1 MRRQT
6 RAYIESLLEDY
17 MNYYKHKAQREFE
30 LRHPFIPVDENV
42 GGGKAQFKPND
53 SVDRMLITLD
63 EDVRLNNLRR
73 EHFAIKVHPQPTF
86 WHICTA
92 PEYVQQIVNELYF
105 KPPRNRKYLTIA
117 DLVVAHVI
125 PVSKT
130 KAYDAFNDFL
140 ENIAKDLK
148 LHY

>member
-1 MRRQT
+1 
-6 RAYIESLLEDY
+6 

-73 EHFAIKVHPQPTF
+73 EHFAIKV
-86 WHICTA
+86 CYEEA
-92 PEYVQQIVNELYF
+92 PEYVQKIVNELYF
-105 KPPRNRKYLTIA
+105 KPSRNRKYLTIA

>member
-42 GGGKAQFKPND
+42 GGGKAQYKPND

-73 EHFAIKVHPQPTF
+73 EHFAIKV
-86 WHICTA
+86 CYEEA
-92 PEYVQQIVNELYF
+92 PEYVQKIVNELYF
-105 KPPRNRKYLTIA
+105 KSPRNRKYLTIA

>member
-17 MNYYKHKAQREFE
+17 MNYHKYKAQREFE

-42 GGGKAQFKPND
+42 GGGKAQYKPND

-63 EDVRLNNLRR
+63 EDIRLNNLRR
-73 EHFAIKVHPQPTF
+73 EHFTIKA
-86 WHICTA
+86 CYEEA

-105 KPPRNRKYLTIA
+105 KAPRNRKYLNIA
-117 DLVVAHVI
+117 DLVIAHVI

-140 ENIAKDLK
+140 EDIAKELK

>member
-42 GGGKAQFKPND
+42 DGGKAQFKPND

-73 EHFAIKVHPQPTF
+73 EHFAIKV
-86 WHICTA
+86 CYEEA

>member
-1 MRRQT
+1 
-6 RAYIESLLEDY
+6 
-17 MNYYKHKAQREFE
+17 
-30 LRHPFIPVDENV
+30 
-42 GGGKAQFKPND
+42 
-53 SVDRMLITLD
+53 MLITLD

-73 EHFAIKVHPQPTF
+73 EHFAIKV
-86 WHICTA
+86 CYEEA
-92 PEYVQQIVNELYF
+92 PEYVQKIVNELYF

>member
-73 EHFAIKVHPQPTF
+73 EHFAIKV
-86 WHICTA
+86 CYEEA
-92 PEYVQQIVNELYF
+92 PEYVQKIVNELYF

>member
-1 MRRQT
+1 LRRQT

-17 MNYYKHKAQREFE
+17 INYYKHKAQREFE

-42 GGGKAQFKPND
+42 GGGKAQYKPND

-73 EHFAIKVHPQPTF
+73 EHFAIKV
-86 WHICTA
+86 CYEEA
-92 PEYVQQIVNELYF
+92 PEYVQKIVNELYF

>member
-1 MRRQT
+1 M
-6 RAYIESLLEDY
+6 
-17 MNYYKHKAQREFE
+17 
-30 LRHPFIPVDENV
+30 
-42 GGGKAQFKPND
+42 GGGKAQYKPND

-63 EDVRLNNLRR
+63 EDIRLNNLRR
-73 EHFAIKVHPQPTF
+73 EHFTIKA
-86 WHICTA
+86 CYEEA

-105 KPPRNRKYLTIA
+105 KAPRNRKYLTIA
-117 DLVVAHVI
+117 DLVIAHVI

-140 ENIAKDLK
+140 EDIAKELK

>member
-17 MNYYKHKAQREFE
+17 MKYNKYKAQREFE

-42 GGGKAQFKPND
+42 GGGKAQYKPND

-63 EDVRLNNLRR
+63 EDIRLNNLRR
-73 EHFAIKVHPQPTF
+73 EHFTIKA
-86 WHICTA
+86 CYEEA

-105 KPPRNRKYLTIA
+105 KAPRNRKYLNIA
-117 DLVVAHVI
+117 DLVIAHVI

-130 KAYDAFNDFL
+130 KAYDDFNDFL
-140 ENIAKDLK
+140 EDIAKELK

>member
-73 EHFAIKVHPQPTF
+73 EHFAIKV
-86 WHICTA
+86 CYEEA
-92 PEYVQQIVNELYF
+92 PVYVQKIVNELYF

>member
-73 EHFAIKVHPQPTF
+73 EHFAIKV
-86 WHICTA
+86 CYEEA

>member
-1 MRRQT
+1 MRRKT

-73 EHFAIKVHPQPTF
+73 EHFAIKV
-86 WHICTA
+86 CYEEA

>member
-17 MNYYKHKAQREFE
+17 MNYYKHKTQREFE

-42 GGGKAQFKPND
+42 GGGKAQYKPND

-73 EHFAIKVHPQPTF
+73 EHFAIKV
-86 WHICTA
+86 CYEEA
-92 PEYVQQIVNELYF
+92 PEYVQKIVNELYF

>member
-6 RAYIESLLEDY
+6 RAYIELLLEDY

-73 EHFAIKVHPQPTF
+73 EHFAIKV
-86 WHICTA
+86 CYEEA

>member
-73 EHFAIKVHPQPTF
+73 EHFAIKV
-86 WHICTA
+86 CYEEA

-125 PVSKT
+125 PISKT

>member
-17 MNYYKHKAQREFE
+17 PNYYKHKEQREFE
-30 LRHPFIPVDENV
+30 LRHPFIPADENV

-53 SVDRMLITLD
+53 SIDRMLITID
-63 EDVRLNNLRR
+63 EDVRLNNLKR
-73 EHFAIKVHPQPTF
+73 EHFAIKVCYEET
-86 WHICTA
+86 
-92 PEYVQQIVNELYF
+92 PEYVQRIVNELYF

-125 PVSKT
+125 PISKT
-130 KAYDAFNDFL
+130 KAYDDFNDFL
-140 ENIAKDLK
+140 ESIAKDLK

>member
-1 MRRQT
+1 LRRQT

-42 GGGKAQFKPND
+42 GGGKAQYKPND

-73 EHFAIKVHPQPTF
+73 EHFAIKV
-86 WHICTA
+86 CYEEA
-92 PEYVQQIVNELYF
+92 PEYVQKIVNELYF

>member
-42 GGGKAQFKPND
+42 GGGKAQYKPND

-73 EHFAIKVHPQPTF
+73 EHFAIKV
-86 WHICTA
+86 CYEEA
-92 PEYVQQIVNELYF
+92 PEYVQKIVNELYF

>member
-73 EHFAIKVHPQPTF
+73 EHFAIKV
-86 WHICTA
+86 CYEEA

-117 DLVVAHVI
+117 DLVVANVI